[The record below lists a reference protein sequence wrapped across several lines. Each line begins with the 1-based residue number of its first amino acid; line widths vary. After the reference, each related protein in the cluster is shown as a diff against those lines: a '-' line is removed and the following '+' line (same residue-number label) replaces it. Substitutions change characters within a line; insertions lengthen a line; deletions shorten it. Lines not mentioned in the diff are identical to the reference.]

1 MRVCLPRI
9 MFPLVMR
16 PHVFNIY
23 LPLTCF
29 MRRPPHPTLLDRPGN
44 IR

>member
-1 MRVCLPRI
+1 MRECLSLI
-9 MFPLVMR
+9 VFPLVMR
-16 PHVFNIY
+16 PLVCNIY
-23 LPLTCF
+23 LSLTCF